1 MSRLSATQLAA
12 FLIAVAAHAAVLGWV
27 SQYSPRANP
36 VRPAEPMT
44 VSLLVA
50 EPPAPRDAPKAGNPL
65 SAKADTELTPLPVS
79 QPPVKQ
85 PSPAAPQERAV
96 TPDDPSPSVAP
107 AATATP
113 VPAAAA
119 APAALPLAEAL
130 TPARGDAAYLR
141 NPAPSYPLLS
151 RRLGER
157 GRVLLRVQVHA
168 DGSAM
173 SVEIASGSGYA
184 RLDQAARETVRQWR
198 FIPAMQGDQAVN
210 SWVIIPIDFSLK
222 G

>member
-1 MSRLSATQLAA
+1 MSQLSATQLAA
-12 FLIAVAAHAAVLGWV
+12 LLIAIAAHAAVLGWV

-44 VSLLVA
+44 VSLLA
-50 EPPAPRDAPKAGNPL
+50 TEPPAPKDAPKAGNPL
-65 SAKADTELTPLPVS
+65 SAKAHAELTPSPVSELPVR
-79 QPPVKQ
+79 QPA
-85 PSPAAPQERAV
+85 PAAPQEHAV
-96 TPDDPSPSVAP
+96 APDDHSPSIAP
-107 AATATP
+107 TT
-113 VPAAAA
+113 VPAAEA

-141 NPAPSYPLLS
+141 NPAPTYPLLS

-173 SVEIASGSGYA
+173 SVEIETGSGYA

>member
-1 MSRLSATQLAA
+1 MSQLSATQITV

-36 VRPAEPMT
+36 VRPAEPIT
-44 VSLLVA
+44 VSLLA
-50 EPPAPRDAPKAGNPL
+50 PTPPASRDAP
-65 SAKADTELTPLPVS
+65 PVS
-79 QPPVKQ
+79 QPPMKQ
-85 PSPAAPQERAV
+85 PVPAAPQERAV

-107 AATATP
+107 TTMPATE
-113 VPAAAA
+113 A
-119 APAALPLAEAL
+119 APAGLPLAAAL
-130 TPARGDAAYLR
+130 TPARFDAAYLR
-141 NPAPSYPLLS
+141 NPAPAYPLLS
-151 RRLGER
+151 RRLGEQ
-157 GRVLLRVQVHA
+157 GKVLLRVLVHT

-198 FIPAMQGDQAVN
+198 FIPAMQGDKTVN
-210 SWVIIPIDFSLK
+210 SWVIVPINFSLK